1 MSNILKNAKEHFK
14 NKLNGELHKV
24 AVEEW
29 KQDVFYKGTYSFAT
43 ESKIMQLQ
51 QEGKVAEALVESIL
65 QKALT
70 PEGKRMFTEFDKQ
83 TLMHDVDP
91 AVLIKIASAINKATT
106 EYRTVDEVAKN

>member
-1 MSNILKNAKEHFK
+1 MPKSISKTNSTVNFTRSRLKNG
-14 NKLNGELHKV
+14 NKMSITK
-24 AVEEW
+24 
-29 KQDVFYKGTYSFAT
+29 
-43 ESKIMQLQ
+43 
-51 QEGKVAEALVESIL
+51 ALSIL